1 MRVMGSD
8 RFIRRI
14 ATKLLQFV
22 GILALFVTCTRPA
35 FSDFWSLVNKGQPET
50 TKLTRKL
57 PAVAARNGNTVR
69 FIAEIAGPFPN
80 DTAVILREKIRT
92 LLLHSKTGEI
102 QLVDGPADTEI
113 KCILTSYEPKVLRE
127 GQRQVG
133 TVIQKTETWIGNI
146 GASVQ
151 VLDNHNHPLD
161 AANLKHHLENDF
173 VISQQNAPSSAQPS
187 SPFGI
192 KVPQIKIKGH
202 SFGNAPTMAAP
213 ADAGARGKGGRPP
226 TESEWRESL
235 IEGLAAKVAN
245 RIVPVDDEFVAVLPV
260 EKEFAQLRELAKT
273 GHWGNLQEQTEKMG
287 PLSGGNEAD
296 RLYMLGLS
304 YEAGAYGDS
313 GQADQAADA
322 LTKASKFYTD
332 ASQLK
337 PSEREYFLAQ
347 LRAQDS
353 LDHYTEIKHFEQS
366 RKPSNQVSQAKPSG
380 GSAPKLGFDN
390 DAVVAMTQQG
400 MDEHI
405 ILNFIQNATD
415 PKFDASASG
424 LMELGRERVSANV
437 IGAIQK
443 KMAATA
449 SATQP
454 GKDSTTQPAARTS
467 RATSH
472 RVSPPKQ
479 VQ

>member
-1 MRVMGSD
+1 M
-8 RFIRRI
+8 
-14 ATKLLQFV
+14 
-22 GILALFVTCTRPA
+22 
-35 FSDFWSLVNKGQPET
+35 
-50 TKLTRKL
+50 
-57 PAVAARNGNTVR
+57 
-69 FIAEIAGPFPN
+69 
-80 DTAVILREKIRT
+80 
-92 LLLHSKTGEI
+92 
-102 QLVDGPADTEI
+102 
-113 KCILTSYEPKVLRE
+113 
-127 GQRQVG
+127 G

-347 LRAQDS
+347 LRSQDS
-353 LDHYTEIKHFEQS
+353 STTTRKSSTSSKAASPAIKS
-366 RKPSNQVSQAKPSG
+366 RKRSRPGVPLPN
-380 GSAPKLGFDN
+380 
-390 DAVVAMTQQG
+390 
-400 MDEHI
+400 
-405 ILNFIQNATD
+405 
-415 PKFDASASG
+415 SAS
-424 LMELGRERVSANV
+424 
-437 IGAIQK
+437 
-443 KMAATA
+443 
-449 SATQP
+449 
-454 GKDSTTQPAARTS
+454 TTMRSSQ
-467 RATSH
+467 
-472 RVSPPKQ
+472 
-479 VQ
+479 